1 MINLNTGLNDDEKES
16 LLKFFLTHCTVI
28 QKEDINENTLF
39 PYKVKFL
46 ADDNVHKDT
55 GALIGK
61 AMMNLQKSVWGI

>member
-1 MINLNTGLNDDEKES
+1 MINLNTGLNDNEKES
-16 LLKFFLTHCTVI
+16 LLKFFLTHCTII
-28 QKEDINENTLF
+28 QKEDVDENTLF

-46 ADDNVHKDT
+46 TDDNVHKDT